1 VEISEPDRYFRFRQS
16 GGCRWTRGW
25 HRDGSGGGDNA
36 AVLRDAGLGER
47 QPRDLRNPIW
57 RQCCIFFC
65 NCHWRSDRFAV
76 RVCPCRTFSPKS
88 NTYKKAGA

>member
-1 VEISEPDRYFRFRQS
+1 MEISEPDRYFRFRQS
-16 GGCRWTRGW
+16 GGCRWTHGW

-57 RQCCIFFC
+57 RQCCIFFII
-65 NCHWRSDRFAV
+65 V
-76 RVCPCRTFSPKS
+76 T
-88 NTYKKAGA
+88 GAQTDLL